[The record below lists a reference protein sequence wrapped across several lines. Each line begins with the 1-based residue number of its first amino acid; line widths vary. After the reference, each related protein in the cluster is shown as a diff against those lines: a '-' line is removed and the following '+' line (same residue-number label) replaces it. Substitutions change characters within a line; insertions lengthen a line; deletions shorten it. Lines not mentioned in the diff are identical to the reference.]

1 MTDSRVQ
8 AAPTFE
14 IVLVEPEIPQN
25 TGNIG
30 RTAAATGCRL
40 HLVHPLGF
48 ETDDKALKRAG
59 LDYWDAVSCV
69 EHPSFEA
76 CEHAAP
82 GPAWLFSSHA
92 TRPVWDATFEPGD
105 RLIFG
110 RESGGV
116 GPAFRDRFV
125 ETHGED
131 RLLTLP
137 MRPVPGIRSL
147 NLGTAVAIVVYE
159 GLRQFRSRG
168 IDPFS
173 RTF

>member
-1 MTDSRVQ
+1 MPESRVQ
-8 AAPTFE
+8 STPTFE

-48 ETDDKALKRAG
+48 QTDDKALKRAG

-69 EHPSFEA
+69 EHESFAA
-76 CEHAAP
+76 CEDMTA
-82 GPAWLFSSHA
+82 GPSWLFSSHA
-92 TRPVWDATFEPGD
+92 SRPLWDAAFEPGD

-116 GPAFRDRFV
+116 GPAFRDRFI
-125 ETHGED
+125 ERHGPE
-131 RLLTLP
+131 RLITLP
-137 MRPVPGIRSL
+137 MRPLPGIRSL
-147 NLGTAVAIVVYE
+147 NLATSVAIAVYE
-159 GLRQFRSRG
+159 GLRQLRSRG
-168 IDPFS
+168 LDPFHP
-173 RTF
+173 